1 MAPPTGPTVLKG
13 VTVTDFAKP
22 SQSLAAQCRDVAKQL
37 YEQQSAVAVGLLPD
51 APLPEVT
58 VAATGSCGRAGGVPI
73 GALCK
78 LPVGPDVDD
87 QMLWRT
93 LELRCGPLGRWLR
106 NELLVAEKLTQRAAA
121 QRSERAAKRDVGGAR
136 GVTWAPSAAVGKEVI
151 ASDGRGDGVGDD
163 SDSSDS
169 DGAVGDGSGG
179 NSSDSGSDSSGRDS
193 NGSDGSGR
201 IGDGSGG
208 NTHDSGSDSSGRDS
222 NGSDGSG
229 RIGDGSGSDGS
240 GRVGDGIGSDGSGSV
255 GSDSD
260 GSGSSSDVD
269 SDTARARRR
278 AVAFESASDS
288 DGDAAAVAAAR
299 TPLARAREAR
309 AAKLAAV
316 EAASVAAK
324 PWQLRGE
331 VGSRDRPADSL
342 LGADLEHDVARRPTA
357 PPSTVTTAAIEALLR
372 RRIADAHW
380 DDVAMPVRPTEAV
393 GAAVGGGGAPDGL
406 AEVSQQ
412 KPTQG
417 LGDLYAAEYVAG
429 RERLAA
435 GAAADGGGTG
445 GGSDVAIAPPPVT
458 ESPEQAEVNA
468 QWRALSRKLDLLANL
483 RLPPKEVARTDGDG
497 GRPDTAAVGIPALA
511 AEDVVPEGIS
521 DATLLAPQE
530 VYEPATTAPAGERER
545 TKEERAAARRRKKR
559 RSRGAGGSGGGGGN
573 SHQTVVFGA
582 DLMGGSPGGRKRGR
596 ADGGRRSANGDG
608 DGGSGHGGAGK
619 PKKVRAT
626 SSAAFFRDM
635 QETVAADIQRK
646 KDKAEGRGVSKAT
659 MGSAAKFMR

>member
-1 MAPPTGPTVLKG
+1 MYAYFLVLLPWCRPSWPPAPPR
-13 VTVTDFAKP
+13 
-22 SQSLAAQCRDVAKQL
+22 CRDVAKQL
-37 YEQQSAVAVGLLPD
+37 YEQQSAVAVGLASD
-51 APLPEVT
+51 ALLPEVT

-78 LPVGPDVDD
+78 LSTGPDVDD
-87 QMLWRT
+87 EMLWRA
-93 LELRCGPLGRWLR
+93 LELRSGPLGRWLR
-106 NELLVAEKLTQRAAA
+106 NELLVAEELTRRAAA
-121 QRSERAAKRDVGGAR
+121 RRAERDAQQRGDEAR
-136 GVTWAPSAAVGKEVI
+136 GVTWAPLPDEGKAAAAGGGSDEGDGSAG
-151 ASDGRGDGVGDD
+151 SDGSDGDGG
-163 SDSSDS
+163 DS
-169 DGAVGDGSGG
+169 DGSGGDGGGSDGDGGDSDGSGG
-179 NSSDSGSDSSGRDS
+179 NGGGSDDGGSGS
-193 NGSDGSGR
+193 
-201 IGDGSGG
+201 
-208 NTHDSGSDSSGRDS
+208 
-222 NGSDGSG
+222 
-229 RIGDGSGSDGS
+229 DGSGSDGS
-240 GRVGDGIGSDGSGSV
+240 GSGIDVSASDGGSAID
-255 GSDSD
+255 DSAGD

-269 SDTARARRR
+269 ADTARARRR

-288 DGDAAAVAAAR
+288 DADAAAAAAAR

-316 EAASVAAK
+316 EAASVATK

-342 LGADLEHDVARRPTA
+342 LAADLEHDVARRPAA

-380 DDVAMPVRPTEAV
+380 DDVAVPVRPTEAL
-393 GAAVGGGGAPDGL
+393 AAAAGEAAAPDGP

-435 GAAADGGGTG
+435 AAAADGGGSG
-445 GGSDVAIAPPPVT
+445 VATAPPPVT

-483 RLPPKEVARTDGDG
+483 RLPPKEVARTDEDG
-497 GRPDTAAVGIPALA
+497 GRPDSVAAGLPAIA
-511 AEDVVPEGIS
+511 AEDVVPEGVS

-530 VYEPATTAPAGERER
+530 VHQPAAAAPAGERER

-559 RSRGAGGSGGGGGN
+559 RSGGGGGSGGGKA
-573 SHQTVVFGA
+573 HPAVAFGA
-582 DLMGGSPGGRKRGR
+582 DVLGGGGGAGGGRKRGR
-596 ADGGRRSANGDG
+596 G
-608 DGGSGHGGAGK
+608 DGGGLGGDGGGGPGGAGK
-619 PKKVRAT
+619 PKKARAS
-626 SSAAFFRDM
+626 SSAAFFRSM

>member
-1 MAPPTGPTVLKG
+1 M
-13 VTVTDFAKP
+13 
-22 SQSLAAQCRDVAKQL
+22 QSLAAVSRFDAFVDALRICVPSNLDAVLTMLTMRGCLCMSISFTLLPWRRPSWPPAPPRCRDVAKQL
-37 YEQQSAVAVGLLPD
+37 YEQQSAVAVGLAPD
-51 APLPEVT
+51 ALLPEVT

-78 LPVGPDVDD
+78 LSTGPDVDD
-87 QMLWRT
+87 EMLWRA
-93 LELRCGPLGRWLR
+93 LELRSGPLGRWLR

-121 QRSERAAKRDVGGAR
+121 RRAERDAKQRGGEAR
-136 GVTWAPSAAVGKEVI
+136 GVTWAPSADEGK
-151 ASDGRGDGVGDD
+151 AAAAGGRSNDGDGSAGSDGSDGDGDG
-163 SDSSDS
+163 SDS
-169 DGAVGDGSGG
+169 DGSGGDGSGG
-179 NSSDSGSDSSGRDS
+179 DGG
-193 NGSDGSGR
+193 GSDGG
-201 IGDGSGG
+201 
-208 NTHDSGSDSSGRDS
+208 
-222 NGSDGSG
+222 
-229 RIGDGSGSDGS
+229 GSGSDGS
-240 GRVGDGIGSDGSGSV
+240 GSGGSGSGIDVSGSDGGSGIDDS
-255 GSDSD
+255 GSD

-269 SDTARARRR
+269 ADTARARRR

-288 DGDAAAVAAAR
+288 DADEAAAAAVR

-316 EAASVAAK
+316 EAASVATK

-342 LGADLEHDVARRPTA
+342 LAADLEHDVARRPAA

-380 DDVAMPVRPTEAV
+380 DDVVVPVRPTEALAAAAGE
-393 GAAVGGGGAPDGL
+393 GATPDGP

-412 KPTQG
+412 KPTEG

-435 GAAADGGGTG
+435 AAAADGGGSG
-445 GGSDVAIAPPPVT
+445 VATAPPPVT

-483 RLPPKEVARTDGDG
+483 RLPPKEVARTDEDG
-497 GRPDTAAVGIPALA
+497 GRPDSAAAGLPALA
-511 AEDVVPEGIS
+511 AEDVVPEGVS

-530 VYEPATTAPAGERER
+530 VHQPAAVAPAGERER

-559 RSRGAGGSGGGGGN
+559 RSGGGGGGGAGRA
-573 SHQTVVFGA
+573 HPAVAFGA
-582 DLMGGSPGGRKRGR
+582 DVLGGGGRAGGGRKRGR
-596 ADGGRRSANGDG
+596 G
-608 DGGSGHGGAGK
+608 DGGGPGGDGGGGPGGAGK
-619 PKKVRAT
+619 PKKARAS
-626 SSAAFFRDM
+626 SSAAFFRSM